1 MLQKEKQ
8 SIQHGKP
15 CVKCYGSSHG
25 YERNGGSS
33 PTLLCT
39 PLMGTTVDQ
48 MVIEMRKAK
57 EIGADLIELRLDC
70 LRSFDP
76 PRDLDVLIKSSPL
89 PTLVTYRP
97 VWEGG
102 QYEGDEKK
110 RQDALRLAMQLGANY
125 IDVELEV
132 AHEFNNSIQGKR
144 PDDFKVIVSSL
155 NFHNTPSIEALG
167 NLVARIQA
175 SGADIAKVV
184 TTALDITDCSRIF
197 HITVHSQIP
206 TIGIAMGERG
216 LISRILS
223 PKFGGFLTYGAL
235 ETGAI
240 SAPGQPT
247 AKDLLDLYNFRLIRP
262 DTKVYG
268 IIGKP
273 VGHSKSPLLFNAA
286 FKSVGLNAVYL
297 HFLVDDVEKFFNTY
311 SAVDF
316 ASGCSCTI
324 PHKEAA
330 LKCMDEIDPIA
341 KKIGAINNIVRRPD
355 GTLTAFNTDYIGAIT
370 AIEDGLRSLNG
381 SATALGSPLAGKLF
395 IVLGAGGAG
404 KSLAYGA
411 AQKGARVVVANRTF
425 ERAKELADK
434 VGGQAMTLAEVE
446 HFHPEEGMVLAN
458 TTSVGMKPKID
469 DTPLSKDALKHYC
482 LVFDAIY
489 TPKDTRLLIEA
500 RDTGAVIVYGT
511 EMLIRQGFEQY
522 KNFTGLPA
530 PEDLFRQLMEKH
542 A

>member
-1 MLQKEKQ
+1 MGSVPFTTSDLQT
-8 SIQHGKP
+8 STSGF
-15 CVKCYGSSHG
+15 
-25 YERNGGSS
+25 RSS

-48 MVIEMRKAK
+48 MLIEMRKAK
-57 EIGADLIELRLDC
+57 EIGADLVEIRLDC
-70 LRSFDP
+70 LRNFNP
-76 PRDLDVLIKSSPL
+76 HQDLQILIKQSPL

-102 QYEGDEKK
+102 QYEGDESK
-110 RQDALRLAMQLGANY
+110 RQDALRLAMQLGAHY

-132 AHEFNNSIQGKR
+132 AHDFNSSILGKK
-144 PDDFKVIVSSL
+144 PDNFKIIVSSH
-155 NFHNTPSIEALG
+155 NFHNTPSAEAIG

-175 SGADIAKVV
+175 TGADIAKIA
-184 TTALDITDCSRIF
+184 TTALDITDCARIF
-197 HITVHSQIP
+197 QITVHSQIP
-206 TIGIAMGERG
+206 IIGIVMGERG

-223 PKFGGFLTYGAL
+223 PKFGGYLTYGAL
-235 ETGAI
+235 EAGAI

-273 VGHSKSPLLFNAA
+273 VGHSKSPLLFNASY
-286 FKSVGLNAVYL
+286 KSVGLNAVYL

-355 GTLTAFNTDYIGAIT
+355 GTLTAFNTDYIGAIS
-370 AIEDGLRSLNG
+370 AIEDGLRGLNG
-381 SATALGSPLAGKLF
+381 VSPGASPLAGKLF
-395 IVLGAGGAG
+395 VVLGAGGAG

-446 HFHPEEGMVLAN
+446 NFHPEEGMVLAN

-469 DTPLSKDALKHYC
+469 ETPLAKHALKNYC

-489 TPKDTRLLIEA
+489 TPKDTRLLREA
-500 RDTGAVIVYGT
+500 RETGAVIVYGT

-530 PEDLFRQLMEKH
+530 PEELFRTLMEKH

>member
-1 MLQKEKQ
+1 M
-8 SIQHGKP
+8 
-15 CVKCYGSSHG
+15 GSLSTAVSDL
-25 YERNGGSS
+25 ERSGGAVGS

-39 PLMGTTVDQ
+39 PLMGTTIDQ
-48 MVIEMRKAK
+48 MLIEMHKAK
-57 EIGADLIELRLDC
+57 AIGSDIVEIRLDC
-70 LRSFDP
+70 LRTFTP
-76 PRDLDVLIKSSPL
+76 HQDLPTLIKQSPL

-97 VWEGG
+97 MWEGG
-102 QYEGDEKK
+102 QYEGEEAK
-110 RQDALRLAMQLGANY
+110 RQEALKLAIAFGASY

-132 AHEFNNSIQGKR
+132 ANEFINSVSAKK
-144 PDDFKVIVSSL
+144 PDTCKIIVSSH
-155 NFHNTPSIEALG
+155 NYHNTPSEEAIG

-175 SGADIAKVV
+175 TGADIVKIA
-184 TTALDITDCSRIF
+184 TTALDITDCARIF
-197 HITVHSQIP
+197 QITVRSQVP
-206 TIGIAMGERG
+206 TIGIVMGERG
-216 LISRILS
+216 LISRLLS
-223 PKFGGFLTYGAL
+223 PKFGGYLTYGAL
-235 ETGAI
+235 EAGAI

-247 AKDLLDLYNFRLIRP
+247 AKDLLDLYNFRLIKA

-286 FKSVGLNAVYL
+286 FKSVGINAIYV

-311 SAVDF
+311 TPMDF
-316 ASGCSCTI
+316 GGCSCTI

-330 LKCMDEIDPIA
+330 LKCMDDIDPIA
-341 KKIGAINNIVRRPD
+341 KKIGAINNICHRPD
-355 GTLTAFNTDYIGAIT
+355 GKLYAFNTDYIGAIS
-370 AIEDGLRSLNG
+370 AIEDGLRGLNG
-381 SATALGSPLAGKLF
+381 AIPAGSSPLAGKLF
-395 IVLGAGGAG
+395 VVLGAGGAG

-434 VGGQAMTLAEVE
+434 VGGKAMTLEEVE

-469 DTPLSKDALKHYC
+469 ETPLAKHALKHYC
-482 LVFDAIY
+482 VVFDAIY
-489 TPKDTRLLIEA
+489 TPKDTRLLVEA
-500 RDTGAVIVYGT
+500 KESGAVVVYGT

-530 PEDLFRQLMEKH
+530 PEDLFRSLMEKH

>member
-1 MLQKEKQ
+1 MASLPFTVSGLQT
-8 SIQHGKP
+8 
-15 CVKCYGSSHG
+15 SST
-25 YERNGGSS
+25 GGRSS

-48 MVIEMRKAK
+48 MLIEMQKAK
-57 EIGADLIELRLDC
+57 EIGSDVVEIRLDC
-70 LRSFDP
+70 LRNFN
-76 PRDLDVLIKSSPL
+76 PRPDLEFLVKQSPL

-102 QYEGDEKK
+102 QYEGDETK
-110 RQDALRLAMQLGANY
+110 RQDALRLAMELGADY

-132 AHEFNNSIQGKR
+132 APDFNSSIYGKK
-144 PDDFKVIVSSL
+144 PENFKVIVSSH
-155 NFHNTPSIEALG
+155 NFHNTPSAEAIG

-175 SGADIAKVV
+175 TGADIVKIA
-184 TTALDITDCSRIF
+184 TTALDITDCARIF
-197 HITVHSQIP
+197 QIMVHSQVP
-206 TIGIAMGERG
+206 TIGIVMGERG
-216 LISRILS
+216 LISRLLS
-223 PKFGGFLTYGAL
+223 PKFGGYLTYGAL
-235 ETGAI
+235 EAGAI

-247 AKDLLDLYNFRLIRP
+247 AKDLLDLYNFRFIRP

-286 FKSVGLNAVYL
+286 FKSVGLNAVYV
-297 HFLVDDVEKFFNTY
+297 HFLVDDVKKFFDTY
-311 SAVDF
+311 STIDWA
-316 ASGCSCTI
+316 GCSCTI

-330 LKCMDEIDPIA
+330 LRCMNEIDPIA

-355 GTLTAFNTDYIGAIT
+355 GTLTAFNTDYIGAIS
-370 AIEDGLRSLNG
+370 AIEDGLRGLNG
-381 SATALGSPLAGKLF
+381 THPAVGSPLAGKLF
-395 IVLGAGGAG
+395 VVLGAGGAG

-434 VGGQAMTLAEVE
+434 VGGQAMTLAEVDN
-446 HFHPEEGMVLAN
+446 FHPEEGMVLAN

-469 DTPLSKDALKHYC
+469 EAPISKQSLKHYC

-489 TPKDTRLLIEA
+489 TPKETRLLREA
-500 RDTGAVIVYGT
+500 RETGAVIVYGT

>member
-1 MLQKEKQ
+1 MGSLPFTMSDLQT
-8 SIQHGKP
+8 STSG
-15 CVKCYGSSHG
+15 VRS
-25 YERNGGSS
+25 N

-48 MVIEMRKAK
+48 MLLEMRKAR
-57 EIGADLIELRLDC
+57 EIGADVVEIRLDC
-70 LRSFDP
+70 LRNFS
-76 PRDLDVLIKSSPL
+76 PRQDLEILIKQSPL

-97 VWEGG
+97 IWEGG

-110 RQDALRLAMQLGANY
+110 RQDALRLAMELGASY

-132 AHEFNNSIQGKR
+132 AHEFNNSIYDKK
-144 PDDFKVIVSSL
+144 PDNFKVIVSSH
-155 NFHNTPSIEALG
+155 NFHNTPSLEAIG

-175 SGADIAKVV
+175 TGADIVKIA
-184 TTALDITDCSRIF
+184 TTALDITDVARIF
-197 HITVHSQIP
+197 QITVHSQVP
-206 TIGIAMGERG
+206 TYRNCDG
-216 LISRILS
+216 
-223 PKFGGFLTYGAL
+223 
-235 ETGAI
+235 
-240 SAPGQPT
+240 
-247 AKDLLDLYNFRLIRP
+247 LIRP

-286 FKSVGLNAVYL
+286 FKSVGLNAVYV

-311 SAVDF
+311 SAIDMT
-316 ASGCSCTI
+316 SGCSCTI

-355 GTLTAFNTDYIGAIT
+355 GSLTAFNTDYIGAIS
-370 AIEDGLRSLNG
+370 AIEDGLRELNG
-381 SATALGSPLAGKLF
+381 ASPATGSPLAGKLF
-395 IVLGAGGAG
+395 VVLGAGGAG

-411 AQKGARVVVANRTF
+411 KQKGARVVVANRTF

-434 VGGQAMTLAEVE
+434 VDGQAMTLAEIE
-446 HFHPEEGMVLAN
+446 NFHPEEGMVLAN

-469 DTPLSKDALKHYC
+469 ETPIPKHALKHYC

-489 TPKDTRLLIEA
+489 TPKDTRLLREA
-500 RDTGAVIVYGT
+500 KDTGAVIVYGT

-530 PEDLFRQLMEKH
+530 PEDMFRELMSKH